1 MINAQRSVEA
11 VLCIHCYV
19 CVCVCV
25 REVWA
30 LGLDASSVR
39 MPCRLS
45 SDVSSCEKM
54 DERIAFRVR
63 VKNNLKNH
71 LSERTRTDIERRVK
85 NRLLK
90 ENNTALQPI
99 KPKEF
104 LKTQTGYIH
113 RGKGWIPR
121 KWISFFFFFSF
132 FRLSVGLMKQDR
144 LNWSSAVHLPC
155 LILRLQLYFKD
166 LWRLW
171 CLGHICLFP
180 PKGGEGKK
188 KKKEKELFIILPITQ
203 PCLSSVIKQRERSQS
218 KFAFFRSE
226 WTQQAEGM
234 HFKPRLLGGCLH
246 GDASEIQG
254 GDNAPARL
262 LLWPQTLWVGSFHPM
277 AGVSQIITSR
287 TTRVKEA
294 E

>member
-1 MINAQRSVEA
+1 MHRGAWRQS
-11 VLCIHCYV
+11 YV
-19 CVCVCV
+19 FIVMWVCVCV

-71 LSERTRTDIERRVK
+71 LSERTRTDIEHRVK

-121 KWISFFFFFSF
+121 KWISFFFFFLFSVCRWGWWSKIGLTEAALFTFPASF
-132 FRLSVGLMKQDR
+132 SDC
-144 LNWSSAVHLPC
+144 SS
-155 LILRLQLYFKD
+155 ILRISDDSDVLATSAFFHRKAE
-166 LWRLW
+166 R
-171 CLGHICLFP
+171 G
-180 PKGGEGKK
+180 K